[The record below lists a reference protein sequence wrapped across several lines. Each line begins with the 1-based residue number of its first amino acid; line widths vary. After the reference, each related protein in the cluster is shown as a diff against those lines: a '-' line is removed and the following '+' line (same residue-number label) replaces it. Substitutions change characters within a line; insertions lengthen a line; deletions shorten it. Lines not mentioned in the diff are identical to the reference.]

1 MEDLGLLRVIFPA
14 GDDRKL
20 CDQSYYRRFGME
32 GSASLAEVH
41 GQCAGGGSRKHC
53 MCHHRESTGM
63 EEKMGTIIS
72 VENLRKTY
80 KKEIAVENVCFALSS
95 GSIMG
100 LLGTNGAGKTTTLKM
115 ITNLC
120 AKDEGE
126 IVIDKVSLDRNP
138 GLALSKVGAALDTP
152 SFYQELTAR
161 ENIECFARLYENM
174 PDGQVM
180 ELLDYVGLTGQAEK
194 KVKKFSLGMKQRL
207 ALARAMLGQPKLI
220 ILDEPANGL
229 DPQGQIN
236 LYRLICDMAKERN
249 TTFIVSSHQL
259 HDMEKFC
266 TDILILDKGKSILQ
280 GKTEEILSETTNIV
294 DCVLEEAGAAGDI
307 LSRWQGI
314 RVESQ
319 RGSQFTIRLENI
331 CLDEFIKKLV
341 ANRLHIRYLSM
352 RKHSLQDL
360 FLKLTEGA

>member
-1 MEDLGLLRVIFPA
+1 
-14 GDDRKL
+14 
-20 CDQSYYRRFGME
+20 
-32 GSASLAEVH
+32 
-41 GQCAGGGSRKHC
+41 
-53 MCHHRESTGM
+53 
-63 EEKMGTIIS
+63 MGKIIS
-72 VENLRKTY
+72 VQNLRKAY
-80 KKEIAVENVCFALSS
+80 KTETAVENVCFELMP
-95 GSIMG
+95 GNIMG

-120 AKDEGE
+120 SKDKGE
-126 IVIDKVSLDRNP
+126 IIIDNVSLDSNP

-152 SFYQELTAR
+152 SFYLELTAR
-161 ENIECFARLYENM
+161 ENIECFAHLYKNI
-174 PDGQVM
+174 PNRQVM
-180 ELLDYVGLTGQAEK
+180 ELLDYVGLSTQAEK

-236 LYRLICDMAKERN
+236 LYRLICDMAKEKH

-294 DCVLEEAGAAGDI
+294 DCILEETEVVENV
-307 LSRWQGI
+307 LSHFQGI
-314 RVESQ
+314 NLTSHK
-319 RGSQFTIRLENI
+319 GNQFTIKLENI

-341 ANRLHIRYLSM
+341 ERNLHIRYLSV
-352 RKHSLQDL
+352 RKNSLQDL
-360 FLKLTEGA
+360 FLKLTEGAAQCIH

>member
-1 MEDLGLLRVIFPA
+1 
-14 GDDRKL
+14 
-20 CDQSYYRRFGME
+20 
-32 GSASLAEVH
+32 
-41 GQCAGGGSRKHC
+41 
-53 MCHHRESTGM
+53 
-63 EEKMGTIIS
+63 MGTIIS

-80 KKEIAVENVCFALSS
+80 KNEIAVENVCFALSS

-120 AKDEGE
+120 AKDKGE

-266 TDILILDKGKSILQ
+266 TDILILNKGKSILQ

-307 LSRWQGI
+307 LSRWQEI

-319 RGSQFTIRLENI
+319 RGSQFTIKLENI